1 MSKNAKIST
10 VERNFESKR
19 LLAAVA
25 VLAVVFVFLAA
36 APIALTDSNATR
48 TTTTAEAVT
57 TVSASNAIGDTGGY
71 FVDTVASYQIK
82 TTTDD
87 TTLYIASGAEISI
100 TAEADMGAKKITVY
114 MAAGQPDADGNVKY
128 YEDSKIQ
135 IGGASGAVS
144 SPQELSVYDG
154 GYKLTGTGL
163 AVTTDEQY
171 VTATYLGYKVLW
183 TAGMASAKTNWSL
196 DLVDTAT
203 DSKPGTVVVS
213 TQSDEAQSLDG
224 TVYELTVDYTGGTP
238 GSVKLKAPFVSD
250 GQDGSI
256 TLKGESNNL
265 KIEASKTMI
274 SGEVRRVSGT
284 FWNESYTTNRNL
296 EPVIANGVAQNGLT
310 FSQGTRV
317 TVSEAQDMI
326 LAYRYYAGTLTVYKD
341 TTLSRDIRISSQ
353 AGTATEVILNEGLK
367 TSSTLTLGFTGWKN
381 TTYGTLCGESMT
393 VSSEK
398 PWTGASIDIKD
409 TDWGKY
415 SAYVR
420 YIHLKN
426 SVGPMDIASRGGQ
439 LAVYSDYAVIC
450 GTVTIEGNAG
460 ATEQANYTP
469 FTMTDST
476 IAKSGCVEMKEKT
489 KIDIKGTLNVL
500 GTLTGAG
507 DYIDGNSGYVINTP
521 DGNGSNVTI
530 TGANR
535 PSDTAF
541 GVAEKTL
548 TVNTVDA
555 IGLATEQGFKVINL
569 KKNEAFQ
576 IADDYTFPEGVK
588 IAQVNDASVNSNIII
603 GGGGKSIE
611 VTIPFTTTLVLNGQE
626 SGYSI
631 EVAEKAILNVEGEI
645 RGTSKENKATI
656 GGGGTFNMASSGAV
670 DSGMVS
676 VETKHVTG
684 TIVEIQV
691 DGTMETDPYPI
702 YQKIVIPKGKTA
714 VVNDSSTVAVLGQL
728 EVDGT
733 LIVKNGGI
741 LTLGKDSTVQTAEV
755 AVGSNGSIT
764 VENGGAVSVKNAA
777 ITVNGGVSLEGS
789 LQLDSPSTLT
799 VGSRMTESST
809 GIIGMADGAYISV
822 GIGGVLTL
830 NGYLGMDTHAG
841 TVIKNSGSVI
851 IDNAGIAPRAMGP
864 HGSAT
869 VSLVAD
875 SASVDIK
882 SYLVEKNNAKITV
895 DDVGL
900 RLAEVDGGYYHVVDD
915 AAAADGAKNYI
926 VQYNKIEIGSDSA
939 DAKIGGSILI
949 TEKLTSKVFGD
960 KLEVFNVMEIS
971 GNISNTSTVSAGAGS
986 APTVDLDIGSST
998 SSVSV
1003 TGGLT
1008 TYSELSFSA
1017 NVSVPSKNVLTI
1029 GQRVSVTNSGV
1040 LEVAGYIDMTA
1051 TGVSSLS
1058 NSGSI
1063 SVTGKVK
1070 INAAAGDIS
1079 GAVNAAKYVT
1089 VEGESSVRY
1098 NNYTSLDQAIVDVLD
1113 ETNKNTS
1120 KDIVICGIIDI
1131 PESADTTGGTF
1142 DSEGYSFKITS
1153 DSSGPFTVE
1162 VTKFSGGGGSI
1173 TIPSAVNH
1181 EGTEYKVTS
1190 IGAKAF
1196 SPDFKGTSGLI
1207 SVTIPDSVTCIKAL
1221 AFYSCTDLTS
1231 VSIPDS
1237 VKTIEKAAFYQCT
1250 GLTSVTIHESVDI
1263 GQCAFD
1269 GCTGLTSVTISD
1281 SVTLGRF
1288 AFYGCT
1294 KIENVSFGDNVKIGE
1309 MAFRDCIGIKSISFK
1324 MVQSI
1329 HDTAFRDDSGK
1340 STKFYD
1346 TDGKLLNTSNIR
1358 DFQGKTFIG
1367 NIAEMTRETR
1377 SHTLTFNPNN
1387 GADSWTVSYS
1397 SGDWIDEPSGIE
1409 KVGYTLECWADEEG
1423 KKFDFHTIIMPDRD
1437 MTLTAV
1443 WTAIE
1448 YPINI
1453 SGPLTVRNG
1462 DERITSG
1469 TSVAYGTEL
1478 TVEAEERTGYMS
1490 KVLLNGEE
1498 LTGGVFTVGL
1508 TNVLGVEYTPNG
1520 YAVTFSGG
1528 LTVKNDGVAIASGAT
1543 VAYGTELTVEA
1554 EERTGYMSKVLLNGE
1569 ELTGGVFTVGLTN
1582 VLGVEY
1588 TPNGYAVTFSGGL
1601 TVKNDGV
1608 AIASGATVAYG
1619 TELTVEAEE
1628 RTGYMS
1634 KVLLNGEELTGGVF
1648 TVGLTNV
1655 LGVEYTPN
1663 GYTVNMTVQGDGS
1676 VDLGE
1681 LEVLYG
1687 TATSVEGNVLTIGD
1701 YTVTATPSDKNHT
1714 FTGWLG
1720 VPRIVTSNVTI
1731 TASFSQIFIDDKA
1744 RIETDTAD
1752 IVAEKTGT
1760 KTSIVSEIRTDVADT
1775 DGAVKETLDKIAEIK
1790 AASGSPDGDVTI
1802 RLIVPVGKGSESLAM
1817 SVATVTALK
1826 DSGAELTVT
1835 NGDMA
1840 VSLDAD
1846 AIGSL
1851 QKTAISSGDMLSIR
1865 VTPNPSNL
1873 SDSQKKV
1880 VGDNQ
1885 VVDVS
1890 AFLGEKNVS
1899 DLGGKATISIPHV
1912 TDKKVKVTYVM
1923 DDGRTEDI
1931 ECTYADEVVSFV
1943 TTHFSVYMISE
1954 IEEAVPVTPDT
1965 DNEDTK
1971 AVIILAVVA
1980 VVVALAAVFFL
1991 VDSRRR

>member
-1 MSKNAKIST
+1 MSKNAGIST
-10 VERNFESKR
+10 GARGFVSKR

-36 APIALTDSNATR
+36 APVALTDSDAAR
-48 TTTTAEAVT
+48 TTMTAEAVT
-57 TVSASNAIGDTGGY
+57 TVSATNAIGDTGGY
-71 FVDTVASYQIK
+71 FVDTAASYQIK
-82 TTTDD
+82 TTTDN

-144 SPQELSVYDG
+144 SSQELSFHDG

-183 TAGMASAKTNWSL
+183 TAGMASAKTDWSL

-203 DSKPGTVVVS
+203 DSKPGTVVVT
-213 TQSDEAQSLDG
+213 TQSDEAQFIDS
-224 TVYELTVDYTGGTP
+224 TVYELTVNYTGETP
-238 GSVKLKAPFVSD
+238 GSVKLKAPFLSD
-250 GQDGSI
+250 GEDGSI
-256 TLKGESNNL
+256 TLKGESGIL

-274 SGEVRRVSGT
+274 SGEVRRVSGI

-326 LAYRYYAGTLTVYKD
+326 LAGKYYAGTLTVYKD

-450 GTVTIEGNAG
+450 GTITIEGNAG

-507 DYIDGNSGYVINTP
+507 DYIDGNNGYVINTP

-535 PSDTAF
+535 PSYTAF
-541 GVAEKTL
+541 GVAEKIL
-548 TVNTVDA
+548 TVNTMDA
-555 IGLATEQGFKVINL
+555 IGLAVEQGFKVINL

-588 IAQVNDASVNSNIII
+588 IAQVDDASVNSNIII
-603 GGGGKSIE
+603 DGGGKSIE

-702 YQKIVIPKGKTA
+702 YQKIVIPEGKTA
-714 VVNDSSTVAVLGQL
+714 VVSDSSTVTLLGQL

-733 LIVKNGGI
+733 LIVKGGGT
-741 LTLGKDSTVQTAEV
+741 LTLGKDATVQAAKV
-755 AVGSNGSIT
+755 AVGSKGSIT
-764 VENGGAVSVKNAA
+764 VENGGAVSVRNAA
-777 ITVNGGVSLEGS
+777 IIADGDVSIKGS
-789 LQLDSPSTLT
+789 LQLESPSTLT

-809 GIIGMADGAYISV
+809 GIIGMAGGAYISV
-822 GIGGVLTL
+822 GIRGVLTL
-830 NGYLGMDTHAG
+830 NGYLGMDTHAE

-851 IDNAGIAPRAMGP
+851 IDNAGIASRATGP
-864 HGSAT
+864 QGSAT

-875 SASVDIK
+875 AASVNIE
-882 SYLVEKNNAKITV
+882 SYLVEKNDAKITV
-895 DDVGL
+895 NDVGL
-900 RLAEVDGGYYHVVDD
+900 QLARVDSKCYYVIDD
-915 AAAADGAKNYI
+915 AAAADGAENYI
-926 VQYNKIEIGSDSA
+926 VQYNKLEVGSASA
-939 DAKIGGSILI
+939 DAKIKGSIVI
-949 TEKLTSKVFGD
+949 TEKLTSKVSCN
-960 KLEVFNVMEIS
+960 KLEVSNVMEIS
-971 GNISNTSTVSAGAGS
+971 GDISNTSTVSAGAGS
-986 APTVDLDIGSST
+986 APTVDLCIGSST
-998 SSVSV
+998 SGVSV
-1003 TGGLT
+1003 TSGVV
-1008 TYSELSFSA
+1008 TYSGLSFSA
-1017 NVSVPSKNVLTI
+1017 NVSVPSEKDLTV

-1040 LEVAGYIDMTA
+1040 LEVAGHIDMTA
-1051 TGVSSLS
+1051 TGVSGLS

-1070 INAAAGDIS
+1070 ISAAAGDIS

-1120 KDIVICGIIDI
+1120 KDIVICGTIDI
-1131 PESADTTGGTF
+1131 PESAGTAGGTF
-1142 DSEGYSFKITS
+1142 DSGGYSFKITS
-1153 DSSGPFTVE
+1153 GGSGPFTVE
-1162 VTKFSGGGGSI
+1162 VAKYSGDGGSI
-1173 TIPSAVNH
+1173 TIPSAVDH
-1181 EGTEYKVTS
+1181 GGIEYRVTS

-1196 SPDFKGTSGLI
+1196 SPDFKGTSGLT
-1207 SVTIPDSVTCIKAL
+1207 SVTIPDSVTSIKAL
-1221 AFYSCTDLTS
+1221 AFYGCTDLTS

-1237 VKTIEKAAFYQCT
+1237 VKTIGKAAFYQCT
-1250 GLTSVTIHESVDI
+1250 GLTSVTIHESADI

-1269 GCTGLTSVTISD
+1269 GCTGLKSVTIPD
-1281 SVTLGRF
+1281 SVTLGKY

-1294 KIENVSFGDNVKIGE
+1294 DIEDVSFGDDVKIGE
-1309 MAFRDCIGIKSISFK
+1309 MAFRDCIGIKSVSFK
-1324 MVQSI
+1324 MIQSI
-1329 HDTAFRDDSGK
+1329 HDTAFRDDSGTN
-1340 STKFYD
+1340 TKFYD
-1346 TDGKLLNTSNIR
+1346 TDGKLLDTSNIR
-1358 DFQGKTFIG
+1358 DFQGKTFKG

-1387 GADSWTVSYS
+1387 GAEPRAVSYY

-1409 KVGYTLECWADEEG
+1409 KVGYTLECWTDEEN
-1423 KKFDFHTIIMPDRD
+1423 KEFDFHSIVMPDRD
-1437 MTLTAV
+1437 MTLTAA
-1443 WTAIE
+1443 WTARE
-1448 YPINI
+1448 YLIDI

-1462 DERITSG
+1462 DKEIASG
-1469 TSVAYGTEL
+1469 ASVAYDTEL
-1478 TVEAEERTGYMS
+1478 SVEAEARVGYVS
-1490 KVLLNGEE
+1490 VIKLNGDE
-1498 LTGGVFTVGL
+1498 LRGSIFLVGL
-1508 TNVLGVEYTPNG
+1508 TNGLTVEYTPID
-1520 YAVTFSGG
+1520 Y
-1528 LTVKNDGVAIASGAT
+1528 TVK
-1543 VAYGTELTVEA
+1543 
-1554 EERTGYMSKVLLNGE
+1554 
-1569 ELTGGVFTVGLTN
+1569 
-1582 VLGVEY
+1582 
-1588 TPNGYAVTFSGGL
+1588 
-1601 TVKNDGV
+1601 
-1608 AIASGATVAYG
+1608 
-1619 TELTVEAEE
+1619 
-1628 RTGYMS
+1628 
-1634 KVLLNGEELTGGVF
+1634 
-1648 TVGLTNV
+1648 
-1655 LGVEYTPN
+1655 
-1663 GYTVNMTVQGDGS
+1663 MTVQGEGS
-1676 VDLGE
+1676 VDPEE
-1681 LEVLYG
+1681 LKIPYG
-1687 TATSVEGNVLTIGD
+1687 TAASVKGNVLTIGD
-1701 YTVTATPSDKNHT
+1701 HTVTATPSDKDHT
-1714 FTGWLG
+1714 FAAWSG
-1720 VPRIVTSNVTI
+1720 VPATVTSDVTI
-1731 TASFSQIFIDDKA
+1731 TASFTQIFVDDKA
-1744 RIETDTAD
+1744 EIETDTAD
-1752 IVAEKTGT
+1752 IVAEKTGDT
-1760 KTSIVSEIRTDVADT
+1760 TSITTEIKTDVTDV
-1775 DGAVKETLDKIAEIK
+1775 DGAITETLDKIAEVK
-1790 AASGSPDGDVTI
+1790 KASGSPDSSVTVRI
-1802 RLIVPVGKGSESLAM
+1802 IVPVEKGSEMLSINAQTAM
-1817 SVATVTALK
+1817 ALK

-1835 NGDMA
+1835 NGDTA

-1846 AIGSL
+1846 AIGTL
-1851 QKTAISSGDMLSIR
+1851 EAAAVASGDSLSIA
-1865 VTPNPSNL
+1865 VTSDPSDL
-1873 SDSQKKV
+1873 TDSQKKV

-1885 VVDVS
+1885 AVDVS
-1890 AFLGEKNVS
+1890 ALLGDKKVS
-1899 DLGGKATISIPHV
+1899 DLGGRATISIPYV

-1923 DDGRTEDI
+1923 DNGRTEDI
-1931 ECTYADEVVSFV
+1931 DCTYADGVVSFV

-1954 IEEAVPVTPDT
+1954 IKENVPVTPDT
-1965 DNEDTK
+1965 DDDYPVVPTTPTETAYNDNTK
-1971 AVIILAVVA
+1971 TIIACAAAAVAA
-1980 VVVALAAVFFL
+1980 ALAAAFFII
-1991 VDSRRR
+1991 DSRKH